1 MSIKIMGFEW
11 PEEVSPM
18 LCSYLADYIN
28 EEISRGASIDKYT
41 MSEALEAFTGGAYE
55 TEETE
60 EA

>member
-11 PEEVSPM
+11 PEEISPM

-28 EEISRGASIDKYT
+28 EEISRGATIDKYT
-41 MSEALEAFTGGAYE
+41 IAEALEAFAGGAYE
-55 TEETE
+55 PEETE